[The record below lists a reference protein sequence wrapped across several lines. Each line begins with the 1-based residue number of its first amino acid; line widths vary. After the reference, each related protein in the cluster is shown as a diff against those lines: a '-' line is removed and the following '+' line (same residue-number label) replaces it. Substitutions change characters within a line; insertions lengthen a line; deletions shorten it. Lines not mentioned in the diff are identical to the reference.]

1 MGDAIPE
8 ALPLGPED
16 DEKRAFAWEVMK
28 SSNEVVVGFARLMSA
43 TSLTAIG
50 VLLSLAQ
57 FTGVNSGTGGWRL
70 VLLSLACAGYLVAT
84 LMFSYV
90 VRGRRINTSPDDYD
104 DVVEQFLSAARAR
117 HRMTTVALGVF
128 VLATS
133 CGLAV
138 LLEAIGHRA

>member
-1 MGDAIPE
+1 MGDTVPE
-8 ALPLGPED
+8 ALPVGPED
-16 DEKRAFAWEVMK
+16 NEKRTFAWEVMK

-50 VLLSLAQ
+50 VLVSLAQ
-57 FTGVNSGTGGWRL
+57 FAGIGSGTAGWRI
-70 VLLSLACAGYLVAT
+70 LLLGLACAGYLAAT

-90 VRGRRINTSPDDYD
+90 IRGRRINTSPDDYD
-104 DVVEQFLSAARAR
+104 DVVEQFLSAARIR

-138 LLEAIGHRA
+138 LLEAIARRT